1 LPGAAIKI
9 SYSLVGADSGKG
21 ENKMSEDQGFVI
33 SGAENIAKFQ
43 LLRVYHALKL
53 QAKTGM
59 KCKGGSLLKYA
70 KHHYGAKGRTAKEVA
85 DSMQAKF
92 GL

>member
-1 LPGAAIKI
+1 
-9 SYSLVGADSGKG
+9 
-21 ENKMSEDQGFVI
+21 MEDQGFVI

-53 QAKTGM
+53 QAKTGL

-85 DSMQAKF
+85 DSMQVKF
-92 GL
+92 GLR

>member
-1 LPGAAIKI
+1 
-9 SYSLVGADSGKG
+9 
-21 ENKMSEDQGFVI
+21 MSEGFMI

-53 QAKTGM
+53 QAKFGL

-70 KHHYGAKGRTAKEVA
+70 KHHYGAHDKLYNILVFERDNFAAKMVPSEENLN
-85 DSMQAKF
+85 D
-92 GL
+92 

>member
-1 LPGAAIKI
+1 
-9 SYSLVGADSGKG
+9 
-21 ENKMSEDQGFVI
+21 MSEGFVI